1 MFKYLLISYDL
12 LTLCAYI
19 PQKKLNNCV
28 ILIFDSIKPNE
39 RTTTYCVAARYGTP
53 EDWEFLWKQYLNSNY
68 VTDQTVIISA
78 LGCSLNIT
86 ILEK

>member
-1 MFKYLLISYDL
+1 MFKYLLISYDM
-12 LTLCAYI
+12 LTFCVIIY
-19 PQKKLNNCV
+19 KKIKYSV

-78 LGCSLNIT
+78 LGCSLNTT